1 MRCPPCCTVY
11 STRAQLEVLAGPLS
25 VHTTRDGT
33 SIVPRWRRRPGQA
46 CSPRVYLPVCSI
58 SRGQAS
64 EMNQL
69 QKHIRRGAITQEP
82 AEAVA
87 AQPTHRKSLA
97 SASPVRGCAHPP
109 FRTEPRCG
117 PARPRKRPRLPGGA
131 QALPGGMRQA
141 RGGTTRQGRAGR
153 CRLGHCPTPE
163 RHGAI
168 LGGPGASDA
177 GAIKVLGTSLATRQW
192 RRWAWGLG
200 RRGMGIEAKWHPNV
214 RCALRRSPSIDCPGW
229 LPCRQAQAL
238 DGVRLQGGQAATPC
252 EAPAVSSPVANG
264 WNLLGVPAR
273 TSRAGIP
280 PCSPYE

>member
-131 QALPGGMRQA
+131 QALPPPGGHAPGQGWNDKA
-141 RGGTTRQGRAGR
+141 GQGRAVSPWSLSNARAAWRYSGR
-153 CRLGHCPTPE
+153 P
-163 RHGAI
+163 
-168 LGGPGASDA
+168 GGE
-177 GAIKVLGTSLATRQW
+177 
-192 RRWAWGLG
+192 RRW
-200 RRGMGIEAKWHPNV
+200 RH
-214 RCALRRSPSIDCPGW
+214 
-229 LPCRQAQAL
+229 
-238 DGVRLQGGQAATPC
+238 
-252 EAPAVSSPVANG
+252 
-264 WNLLGVPAR
+264 
-273 TSRAGIP
+273 
-280 PCSPYE
+280 